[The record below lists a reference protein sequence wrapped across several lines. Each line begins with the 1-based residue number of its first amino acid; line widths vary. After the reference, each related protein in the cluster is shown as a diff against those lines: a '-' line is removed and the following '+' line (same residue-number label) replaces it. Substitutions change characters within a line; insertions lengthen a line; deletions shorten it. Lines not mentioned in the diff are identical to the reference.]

1 MDADLA
7 LWNPDREITVD
18 SSMLHDNVGYT
29 PYQGKRIRGWPEVV
43 MSRGRVVVQD
53 NALQVERGS
62 GQYIRRRSPEATVP
76 VKAVAEPTRLP
87 GLLGLKG
94 KAWPTQ

>member
-1 MDADLA
+1 
-7 LWNPDREITVD
+7 
-18 SSMLHDNVGYT
+18 
-29 PYQGKRIRGWPEVV
+29 

>member
-1 MDADLA
+1 V
-7 LWNPDREITVD
+7 TVGTA
-18 SSMLHDNVGYT
+18 MLHDQVGYT
-29 PYQGKRIRGWPEVV
+29 PYEGKRLRGWPEVV

-53 NALQVERGS
+53 NTLQVARGS
-62 GQYIRRRSPEATVP
+62 GQYIARRSPEATL
-76 VKAVAEPTRLP
+76 PTPGTPSASRLP